1 MMGLDGEARY
11 GKLDMTPAQQR
22 ARTMQALTGLL
33 VEQARDKPLLLVYE
47 DLHWIDPTSLEL
59 LDLLLD
65 AIADQP
71 IMILA
76 TARPTFEYG
85 FGGHPIVTRF
95 ALNRLGK
102 DQIGA
107 IVSKLTDGKC
117 YLTRSWRSSPVEQT
131 VCRCLSRN

>member
-1 MMGLDGEARY
+1 MSRPEIS
-11 GKLDMTPAQQR
+11 
-22 ARTMQALTGLL
+22 
-33 VEQARDKPLLLVYE
+33 PLLLVYE

-107 IVSKLTDGKC
+107 IVSKLTDGKTLPDEIMEIIASRTDGVPLFVEE
-117 YLTRSWRSSPVEQT
+117 LTKTILESGALKGGR
-131 VCRCLSRN
+131 

>member
-1 MMGLDGEARY
+1 M
-11 GKLDMTPAQQR
+11 
-22 ARTMQALTGLL
+22 
-33 VEQARDKPLLLVYE
+33 LLVYE

-107 IVSKLTDGKC
+107 IVSKLTDGKSV
-117 YLTRSWRSSPVEQT
+117 T
-131 VCRCLSRN
+131 